1 MAAADDHIIR
11 HDDTPWLPAR
21 VGYGKRSEQAMSAL
35 DFGKEVTLQLYG
47 KDKYQRTIGDV
58 ILTCPGSSGPG

>member
-1 MAAADDHIIR
+1 
-11 HDDTPWLPAR
+11 
-21 VGYGKRSEQAMSAL
+21 MSAL

-47 KDKYQRTIGDV
+47 KDTYQRTIGDV